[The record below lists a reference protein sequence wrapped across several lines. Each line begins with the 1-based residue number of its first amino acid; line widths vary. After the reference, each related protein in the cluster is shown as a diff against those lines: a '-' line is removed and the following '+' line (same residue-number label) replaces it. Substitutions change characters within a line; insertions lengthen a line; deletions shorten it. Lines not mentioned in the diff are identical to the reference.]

1 MVAIATKQKKLYV
14 LLLKKTNRMDNMSDR
29 NKEEAKVVNKDD
41 VELESF
47 KLYDSSNDDFT
58 KVVDG
63 ELQVQDFN
71 MYKEE

>member
-1 MVAIATKQKKLYV
+1 
-14 LLLKKTNRMDNMSDR
+14 MSDKKR
-29 NKEEAKVVNKDD
+29 EVEIVNKDD

-63 ELQVQDFN
+63 ELQVEDFN

>member
-1 MVAIATKQKKLYV
+1 
-14 LLLKKTNRMDNMSDR
+14 MSDR

>member
-1 MVAIATKQKKLYV
+1 
-14 LLLKKTNRMDNMSDR
+14 MSDKKR
-29 NKEEAKVVNKDD
+29 EVEVVNKDD

-63 ELQVQDFN
+63 EIQVEDFN

>member
-1 MVAIATKQKKLYV
+1 MSKKN
-14 LLLKKTNRMDNMSDR
+14 KK
-29 NKEEAKVVNKDD
+29 EAKVVNKDD

-58 KVVDG
+58 KIADG
-63 ELQVQDFN
+63 EIQVEDFN

>member
-1 MVAIATKQKKLYV
+1 MPDKKREV
-14 LLLKKTNRMDNMSDR
+14 
-29 NKEEAKVVNKDD
+29 EIVNKDD

-63 ELQVQDFN
+63 ELQVEDFN

>member
-1 MVAIATKQKKLYV
+1 
-14 LLLKKTNRMDNMSDR
+14 MSDKKR
-29 NKEEAKVVNKDD
+29 EVEIVNKDD

-58 KVVDG
+58 KIVDG
-63 ELQVQDFN
+63 ELQVEDFN